1 MNTALSAR
9 LREGTKDSHTKA
21 ERTAFIRQFFKGTV
35 EKRAYGKFVVSLY
48 HIYSALEGELDR
60 HRGHPVLSKVDFPEL
75 RRRASL
81 EQDLAFYLGPSWR
94 TRAAASPATEA
105 YVQRIREVS
114 ATSPELLVAH
124 CYTRYL
130 GDLSGGQILKK
141 IAQRAMSLPSDAGV
155 RFYEFNG
162 IPDEGAFKAAYRQ
175 RLDALPVDD
184 AMEGRIVE
192 EANTVF
198 HLNIAVL
205 EELGRDLSASGST
218 SLDMRM

>member
-1 MNTALSAR
+1 M
-9 LREGTKDSHTKA
+9 
-21 ERTAFIRQFFKGTV
+21 
-35 EKRAYGKFVVSLY
+35 
-48 HIYSALEGELDR
+48 
-60 HRGHPVLSKVDFPEL
+60 
-75 RRRASL
+75 
-81 EQDLAFYLGPSWR
+81 
-94 TRAAASPATEA
+94 RAAPSPATEA

-114 ATSPELLVAH
+114 AASPELLVAH

-184 AMEGRIVE
+184 AMAARIVE

-218 SLDMRM
+218 SLDIRM